1 MNKYYYMMPSRRGF
15 SQLSAIGMTV
25 VDYAENH
32 YGEAVVEETEIPNI
46 VKKLQG
52 LADKLMAEHKRCRKH
67 CKVTYEVREWTET
80 QMLTIDNYSIALH
93 PVSRFIMSEETD
105 V

>member
-1 MNKYYYMMPSRRGF
+1 MNKYYYMMPSQSGF
-15 SQLSAIGMTV
+15 SQLSSIALTV
-25 VDYAENH
+25 VDYAKEH

-46 VKKLQG
+46 VKKLQD

-67 CKVTYEVREWTET
+67 CKVTYKVREWTET
-80 QMLTIDNYSIALH
+80 QRLTIDNYSIALH
-93 PVSRFIMSEETD
+93 PVSRFIMKEETD